1 MTDFNALRTAIADSG
16 MMMKAVASKAGIT
29 RPTLHNRM
37 NGIGE
42 FSAREITGLCNALH
56 LSIEDRERIFFAPDV
71 PAEGRDEK

>member
-1 MTDFNALRTAIADSG
+1 MTDMALLRSAITESG
-16 MMMKAVASKAGIT
+16 MMMKAVAEKAGMT

-37 NGIGE
+37 IGIGE

-71 PAEGRDEK
+71 PEEERK